1 MEVKEICIDNTTI
14 KFFDNCILE
23 SMKEANLS
31 SFETILL
38 DSIKKI
44 EKL

>member
-1 MEVKEICIDNTTI
+1 MEVKEIFIDNTTI